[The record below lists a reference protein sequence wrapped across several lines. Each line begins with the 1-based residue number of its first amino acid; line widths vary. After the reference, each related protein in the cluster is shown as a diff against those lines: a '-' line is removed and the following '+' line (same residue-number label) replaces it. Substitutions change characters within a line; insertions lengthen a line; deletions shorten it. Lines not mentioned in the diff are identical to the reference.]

1 MSRTSASVFLTEAEG
16 IRLEQWIRAGST
28 PQQVV
33 LRARIIVESAAG
45 QLAQVTAAR
54 LRVHRRTVALWRRRV
69 REQGIGWVWEIAAGR
84 GRKPRYDAARVGQ
97 WVEATLQTK
106 PPGAT
111 HWSTRAMA
119 RAQGVSKNTIQRA
132 WQDHGLKP
140 HLTKSFKLSRD
151 PKFLEKLTDVVGVYL
166 TPPQNAVVLCVDEK
180 SQIQALDRTQ
190 PGLPLK
196 PGRCGTY
203 THDYE
208 RHGTTTLFAALHVV
222 EGRVI
227 GQCYPRHRHQ
237 EFLKFLQRLDAEF
250 PGGKTLHL
258 ILDNYGTHGH
268 ARVQRWLAR
277 HPHFVLHFIPTSSS
291 WLNLIERW
299 FAELS
304 LKAGRRGVFH
314 NVRDLQRAITEFL
327 AAWNTSP
334 TPFVWTA
341 SVKRILEKIARC
353 RQRLEQLEPGCTLPK
368 RRSKTLRRR
377 LPRAETALR
386 AYGHLFAGHYTRAD
400 DR

>member
-1 MSRTSASVFLTEAEG
+1 MSRKSVSVVLTDAER

-33 LRARIIVESAAG
+33 LRARIIVAASTGQSAQTSAA
-45 QLAQVTAAR
+45 QLG
-54 LRVHRRTVALWRRRV
+54 VHRRTVALWRRRV
-69 REQGIGWVWEIAAGR
+69 RVQGIGCVREISAGR
-84 GRKPRYDAARVGQ
+84 GRKPRYDASHVGQ
-97 WVEATLQTK
+97 WVDATLQTK
-106 PPGAT
+106 PRGAT
-111 HWSTRAMA
+111 HWSTRTMA

-140 HLTKSFKLSRD
+140 HLTQSFKLSRD

-250 PGGKTLHL
+250 PSGKALHL

-268 ARVQRWLAR
+268 ARVQHWLTR
-277 HPHFVLHFIPTSSS
+277 HPRFVLHFIPTSSS

-304 LKAGRRGVFH
+304 QKAVRRGAFH
-314 NVRDLQRAITEFL
+314 SVRDLQRTIAEFL
-327 AAWNTSP
+327 AAWNANP
-334 TPFVWTA
+334 TPFIWTA
-341 SVKRILEKIARC
+341 SVERILEKIARC
-353 RQRLEQLEPGCTLPK
+353 RQRLEQIKPGCTQSK
-368 RRSKTLRRR
+368 RRPEASRQRR
-377 LPRAETALR
+377 PHA
-386 AYGHLFAGHYTRAD
+386 
-400 DR
+400 

>member
-1 MSRTSASVFLTEAEG
+1 MSRTSAPVVLTDAEH

-33 LRARIIVESAAG
+33 LRARIILAAATGQSAKASATELG
-45 QLAQVTAAR
+45 VQ
-54 LRVHRRTVALWRRRV
+54 RRTVALWRRRV
-69 REQGIGWVWEIAAGR
+69 RAQGIGCVWEIAAGR
-84 GRKPRYDAARVGQ
+84 GRKPSYDATRIGQ
-97 WVEATLQTK
+97 LVEATLQTK

-111 HWSTRAMA
+111 HWSTRTMA
-119 RAQGVSKNTIQRA
+119 RAQGVSKNTIHRV

-203 THDYE
+203 THDYH

-250 PGGKTLHL
+250 PGKTTLHL

-268 ARVQRWLAR
+268 ARVQRWLQR
-277 HPHFVLHFIPTSSS
+277 HPRFVLHFIPTSSS

-304 LKAGRRGVFH
+304 QKAVRRGVFH
-314 NVRDLQRAITEFL
+314 SVRDLQRTITAFL
-327 AAWNTSP
+327 ASWNANP

-341 SVKRILEKIARC
+341 SVERILEKIARA
-353 RQRLEQLEPGCTLPK
+353 RQRLEQIQPGCTLPK
-368 RRSKTLRRR
+368 RRTKT
-377 LPRAETALR
+377 A
-386 AYGHLFAGHYTRAD
+386 HK
-400 DR
+400 

>member
-1 MSRTSASVFLTEAEG
+1 MSRKSLPVVLTEAEI

-33 LRARIIVESAAG
+33 LRARIILAATRG
-45 QLAQVTAAR
+45 QTD
-54 LRVHRRTVALWRRRV
+54 LRITGDLSIQRRTVALWRQRV
-69 REQGIGWVWEIAAGR
+69 RELGIGCVWEMRPGR
-84 GRKPRYDAARVGQ
+84 GRKAKYGAGKAAAIVK
-97 WVEATLQTK
+97 ATLQTK

-111 HWSTRAMA
+111 HWSTRQLAS
-119 RAQGVSKNTIQRA
+119 AQGVSKNTIARV
-132 WQDHGLKP
+132 WQEHQLKP
-140 HLTKSFKLSRD
+140 HLSKSFKLSRD
-151 PKFLEKLTDVVGVYL
+151 PKFVEKLTDVVGVYL

-196 PGRCGTY
+196 PGRCGTF

-208 RHGTTTLFAALHVV
+208 RHGTTTLFAALQVV
-222 EGRVI
+222 EGKVI

-237 EFLKFLQRLDAEF
+237 EFLKFLRRLDEEF
-250 PGGKTLHL
+250 PGNVTLHL

-268 ARVQRWLAR
+268 ERVRRWLAR
-277 HPHFVLHFIPTSSS
+277 HPRFVLHFIPTSSS

-304 LKAGRRGVFH
+304 QKAVRRGVFRS
-314 NVRDLQRAITEFL
+314 VEDLEQAIAAFL
-327 AAWNTSP
+327 EAWNSNP

-341 SVKRILEKIARC
+341 SVEKILEKIARA
-353 RQRLEQLEPGCTLPK
+353 RSRLEQIQPGCSLPK
-368 RRSKTLRRR
+368 RRTKCV
-377 LPRAETALR
+377 AN
-386 AYGHLFAGHYTRAD
+386 
-400 DR
+400 